1 MKTKDYIDK
10 LPHEWPDPINV
21 TEWIHFS
28 KLDANAWNPNVVMNK
43 ELRLLERLIVKW
55 GWIQPLL
62 VSRDYILID
71 GFHRW
76 RLAQD
81 SEKLMERYKG
91 LVPISI
97 LDADRAEAM
106 MLTVSMNRAKG
117 THVAVRMSDLVR
129 ELVEQEGADPEEVA
143 KGIGANR
150 DEVDLLLTGGLFK
163 SRDFKN
169 YKYSNAWVPIETTRK
184 QKDEAFEREET
195 GEEE

>member
-1 MKTKDYIDK
+1 MKAADYTDK
-10 LPHEWPDPINV
+10 LPQEYPDPINNC
-21 TEWIHFS
+21 EWVHFS

-43 ELRLLERLIVKW
+43 ELRLLERLIW
-55 GWIQPLL
+55 RRGWIQPLL
-62 VSRDYILID
+62 ISRDFILID

-76 RLAQD
+76 RLSQD
-81 SEKLMERYKG
+81 SERLMERYKG
-91 LVPISI
+91 YVPVAV
-97 LDADRAEAM
+97 LDVDRAEAM

-117 THVAVRMSDLVR
+117 THVAVRMSDLVK
-129 ELVEQEGADPEEVA
+129 ELVEVEGADPEEVA

-169 YKYSNAWVPIETTRK
+169 YQYSNAWVPIETSRQQK
-184 QKDEAFEREET
+184 QDFEREET